1 MIHCVATDVN
11 IAADDNISHYLDI
24 EEVEKNG
31 RDADKEEEEE
41 ETEDDIVLA
50 IDIAQ
55 TPLSPTDDSLSSLFV
70 NTSRGAHLA
79 SSLYSTKPISQP
91 FSLPLSQPLSL
102 PLCAVSSSPI
112 QSSSTLSAV
121 SCSTDVE
128 AVSTTS
134 EACVEKLPYLP
145 LSIIT
150 ERDAEEVEVEI
161 EEEGGHMLQGPFLTA
176 KELSPLSIYLA
187 VKPKKVSPSV
197 CISMPICYSVCVYVR
212 VFVCMFVCVC
222 AFVFAYVF
230 VLVCMCVCTC
240 VSVSICFCIFIC
252 MWEGEGV
259 GRVGR

>member
-1 MIHCVATDVN
+1 MILCVATDVN

-24 EEVEKNG
+24 EEEEKNG
-31 RDADKEEEEE
+31 RDAEEEEEEE

-128 AVSTTS
+128 AVSTTG
-134 EACVEKLPYLP
+134 EPCVEKLSYLP

-150 ERDAEEVEVEI
+150 ERDAEEVEI
-161 EEEGGHMLQGPFLTA
+161 EEEEEGDHMLQGPFLTA

-187 VKPKKVSPSV
+187 VKPKKVSASV
-197 CISMPICYSVCVYVR
+197 CISMLICYSVCVCMCGCSCVCLYVCAC
-212 VFVCMFVCVC
+212 VCVSVDECVCVC
-222 AFVFAYVF
+222 
-230 VLVCMCVCTC
+230 
-240 VSVSICFCIFIC
+240 
-252 MWEGEGV
+252 G
-259 GRVGR
+259 